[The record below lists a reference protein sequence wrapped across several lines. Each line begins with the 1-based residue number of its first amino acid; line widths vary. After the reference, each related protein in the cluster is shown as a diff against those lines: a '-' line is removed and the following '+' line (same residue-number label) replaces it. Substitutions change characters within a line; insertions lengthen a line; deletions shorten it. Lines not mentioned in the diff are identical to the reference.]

1 MLCLRHD
8 ALLQNLRRVIRL
20 NRYRFLCDNR
30 AAVCDGIDKVHR
42 STGYLY
48 ALRERRLMNMQSIEA
63 IAAERRNE

>member
-30 AAVCDGIDKVHR
+30 AAVCDGIAKVHVKDGR
-42 STGYLY
+42 VFV
-48 ALRERRLMNMQSIEA
+48 EE
-63 IAAERRNE
+63 